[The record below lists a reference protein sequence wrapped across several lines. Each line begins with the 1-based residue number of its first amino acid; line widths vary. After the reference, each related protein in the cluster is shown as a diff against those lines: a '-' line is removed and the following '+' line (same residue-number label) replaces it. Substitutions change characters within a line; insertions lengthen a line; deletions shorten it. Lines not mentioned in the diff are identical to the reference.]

1 MSEIRR
7 FENVLVDILRQRR
20 LCPDARIVRSVTIS
34 NANSVGKIDLRMRLD
49 ALDLAKQNCR
59 AHARVEQTDER
70 FRRTK
75 TVDNPTSRL
84 WTMVIACSRVQ
95 SAISD
100 GSELET

>member
-1 MSEIRR
+1 
-7 FENVLVDILRQRR
+7 
-20 LCPDARIVRSVTIS
+20 
-34 NANSVGKIDLRMRLD
+34 MRLD

-100 GSELET
+100 GSELETQKRGYDISEEHLQL